1 MEQTPKQQTVELVRN
16 AKKIIV
22 FSHHNPDGDALGSAL
37 ALTLA
42 LRKLGKEVTV
52 ANSDPVPN
60 TFKFLPAQEQIVSE
74 LATSGEF
81 VISVNT
87 NGIEV
92 DKLGYKNVVEEQK
105 LNIVIKTNKGAI
117 TQDLLTFKSSGA
129 SADLIFVLDTN
140 DVDRLGSIYDRYTG
154 LFYETPII
162 NIDHHPGND
171 YFGKVNWIDLTATS
185 TCEILVSLLESL
197 STLAKPAGAEAAAK
211 TPSLIDADIA
221 TLLLT
226 GLTTDTGSFQ
236 NTNTTPKSFTVA
248 AQLVAAGARQQ
259 EIVQHI
265 YKTKSLSTLK
275 LWGKI
280 LSGVQ
285 YDPTHRF
292 LWSTVSGT
300 DFTAFGASETETTGV
315 VDELLKSAPNID
327 FALLLSEKSQG
338 LYASLRGVNKMVSVA
353 QIAELFGGGGHEM
366 AAAFRIPN
374 GSLGENE
381 SEVIEKI
388 RAFQASRLTQ
398 QAFAAPQVTQ
408 PAPEVTQPAPVQ
420 SKPVIQPVGQPAT
433 PAVGQ
438 APRPPQEVGQEIPSV
453 ATLKE
458 RQAILQA
465 VPNDPQSKAPI
476 S

>member
-16 AKKIIV
+16 AKRIIV
-22 FSHHNPDGDALGSAL
+22 FSHQNPDGDALGSSL

-42 LRKLGKEVTV
+42 LRKLGKEVIV
-52 ANSDPVPN
+52 ANSDPVPQ
-60 TFKFLPAQEQIVSE
+60 TFTFLPAYDQVVSE
-74 LATSGEF
+74 LATNGEF
-81 VISVNT
+81 VISVDT
-87 NGIEV
+87 SSVEI
-92 DKLGYKNVVEEQK
+92 DKLGYKAVPEEKK
-105 LNIVIKTNKGAI
+105 LNIVIKTTKGMLN
-117 TQDLLTFKSSGA
+117 QELLSFKSTGA

-140 DVDRLGSIYDRYTG
+140 DVDRLGSIYDRYTS
-154 LFYETPII
+154 LFYETPIV

-185 TCEILVSLLESL
+185 TAEILVSLLESL
-197 STLAKPAGAEAAAK
+197 STLAKPADPAAK
-211 TPSLIDADIA
+211 TPSLIDADVA

-226 GLTTDTGSFQ
+226 GITTDTGSFQ

-285 YDPTHRF
+285 YDPTNRF
-292 LWSTVSGT
+292 LWSTVSAN
-300 DFTAFGASETETTGV
+300 DFTSFGASENETTGV
-315 VDELLKSAPNID
+315 IDELLKAVPNID
-327 FALLLSEKSQG
+327 FALLLSEKHQG
-338 LYASLRGVNKMVSVA
+338 LYASLRGVNKLVSVA

-381 SEVIEKI
+381 AQILDKI
-388 RAFQASRLTQ
+388 RAFQGARLAQ
-398 QAFAAPQVTQ
+398 Q
-408 PAPEVTQPAPVQ
+408 PAAAVP
-420 SKPVIQPVGQPAT
+420 GQPFAMPGDAGAT
-433 PAVGQ
+433 PAV
-438 APRPPQEVGQEIPSV
+438 PSV
-453 ATLKE
+453 ASLKE
-458 RQAILQA
+458 QQAKLDAETAQA
-465 VPNDPQSKAPI
+465 NPAVVA
-476 S
+476 

>member
-1 MEQTPKQQTVELVRN
+1 MEQTPKQQTVDLVRN

-22 FSHHNPDGDALGSAL
+22 FSHHNPDGDALGSSL

-42 LRKLGKEVTV
+42 LRKLGKEVVV

-60 TFKFLPAQEQIVSE
+60 TFKFLPAQDQIVSE
-74 LATSGEF
+74 LATAGEF

-87 NGIEV
+87 ANIEV
-92 DKLGYKNVVEEQK
+92 DKLGYKNVPEEQK

-117 TQDLLTFKSSGA
+117 SPELLTFKSTGA

-197 STLAKPAGAEAAAK
+197 STLMPKPAGDPAAK
-211 TPSLIDADIA
+211 APQLLDADIA

-280 LSGVQ
+280 LSTVQ

-292 LWSTVSGT
+292 LWSTVSGS
-300 DFTAFGASETETTGV
+300 DFSTFGASETETTGV
-315 VDELLKSAPNID
+315 VDELLKTAPNID
-327 FALLLSEKSQG
+327 FALLLSEKNQG
-338 LYASLRGVNKMVSVA
+338 LYASLRGVNKLVSVA
-353 QIAELFGGGGHEM
+353 QVAELFGGGGHEM

-374 GSLGENE
+374 GSLADNE
-381 SEVIEKI
+381 HDVIEKI
-388 RAFQASRLTQ
+388 RTFQASRLTQ
-398 QAFAAPQVTQ
+398 QAFTAPTAQQ
-408 PAPEVTQPAPVQ
+408 SAPAPV
-420 SKPVIQPVGQPAT
+420 PVPVAPTSAPIQPKAAVPT
-433 PAVGQ
+433 PQ
-438 APRPPQEVGQEIPSV
+438 FTRPEPQIPSV

-458 RQAILQA
+458 RQAEMKTA
-465 VPNDPQSKAPI
+465 SAETASPRTPSA
-476 S
+476 

>member
-22 FSHHNPDGDALGSAL
+22 FSHHNPDGDALGSSL

-81 VISVNT
+81 IISVNT
-87 NGIEV
+87 DGIEV
-92 DKLGYKNVVEEQK
+92 DKIGYKNVVEDQK

-117 TQDLLTFKSSGA
+117 TPELLTFKSSGA

-197 STLAKPAGAEAAAK
+197 STLNKPTGAEASAK
-211 TPSLIDADIA
+211 IPSLIDADIA
-221 TLLLT
+221 TLLLA

-236 NTNTTPKSFTVA
+236 NTSTTPKSFTVA

-265 YKTKSLSTLK
+265 YKTKLLSTLK

-280 LSGVQ
+280 LSSVQ

-300 DFTAFGASETETTGV
+300 DFTTFGANETETTGV

-381 SEVIEKI
+381 TDVIEKI
-388 RAFQASRLTQ
+388 RAFQAARLTQ
-398 QAFAAPQVTQ
+398 QAFAT
-408 PAPEVTQPAPVQ
+408 PAA
-420 SKPVIQPVGQPAT
+420 PAT
-433 PAVGQ
+433 PSQPLTPASPVVTPANSPAGGP
-438 APRPPQEVGQEIPSV
+438 AESKPSPEPAIPSV
-453 ATLKE
+453 ASLKE

-465 VPNDPQSKAPI
+465 VPDEPLRQ
-476 S
+476 